1 MPVGNSIHKAAS
13 LSNEGMNRAEPNET
27 KRSLSEQIKNIEQ
40 KALSQNDKL
49 ESEKKSTFSWLKDLK
64 SISQKHGDNSIVRF
78 KNGQFKY
85 GESSSRLKRLFN
97 IDKTRIKSERQE
109 AANHLTKLTSAKEES
124 VTSKGLTNAI
134 EKHLGTLEHKLETSL
149 DKLDDL
155 EQQLDSVKN
164 EHLKAINEQ
173 WDSIPLPQN
182 DSKTKKVSFAP
193 EISSKAELTQK
204 RAAQKQVKE
213 GSNTSDASYAA
224 TSKKTKSAQQPRT
237 NTVREIAAPTVQ
249 KLALSNRI
257 NQLQREI
264 AACLE
269 DEKHGARAAKP
280 LQSEL
285 KQAKIELAKL

>member
-27 KRSLSEQIKNIEQ
+27 KRSLSDQIKNIEQ
-40 KALSQNDKL
+40 KALSQYDTLK
-49 ESEKKSTFSWLKDLK
+49 SEKKSTFSWLKDLK

-109 AANHLTKLTSAKEES
+109 AANHLSKLTSAKEES

-173 WDSIPLPQN
+173 WDRMPLPQD
-182 DSKTKKVSFAP
+182 DSKTKKVKFGDVSFAP
-193 EISSKAELTQK
+193 QVSSKANLTQK
-204 RAAQKQVKE
+204 IAPKKQVKE
-213 GSNTSDASYAA
+213 GSTTHAKANQSNQVQAKTSPED
-224 TSKKTKSAQQPRT
+224 SKRTLLATKSRLESQIR
-237 NTVREIAAPTVQ
+237 
-249 KLALSNRI
+249 SF
-257 NQLQREI
+257 
-264 AACLE
+264 LE
-269 DEKHGARAAKP
+269 DEKNGARAARP
-280 LQSEL
+280 LQDKLEEV
-285 KQAKIELAKL
+285 KAKIELAKL

>member
-1 MPVGNSIHKAAS
+1 MPVGNNIHKAPS
-13 LSNEGMNRAEPNET
+13 LSNEGMNRAEPNEA

-109 AANHLTKLTSAKEES
+109 AANHLSKLTSAKEES

-134 EKHLGTLEHKLETSL
+134 EKHLGTLEHELGASL
-149 DKLDDL
+149 DNLDDL
-155 EQQLDSVKN
+155 EQQLKN

-182 DSKTKKVSFAP
+182 DSKTKKVKFDDAP
-193 EISSKAELTQK
+193 QVSSKAELTQN
-204 RAAQKQVKE
+204 RAPIAPKKQVKE
-213 GSNTSDASYAA
+213 GST
-224 TSKKTKSAQQPRT
+224 THSKANQNNQAQQKTSPADIRRT
-237 NTVREIAAPTVQ
+237 LLVTR
-249 KLALSNRI
+249 
-257 NQLQREI
+257 
-264 AACLE
+264 AC
-269 DEKHGARAAKP
+269 
-280 LQSEL
+280 
-285 KQAKIELAKL
+285 